1 MKQFSNL
8 KKFRQ
13 EFALTQEEVSEILGI
28 TKQSV
33 WAFENKNKIP
43 YKHKKILE
51 EKFNCKFADKDLIQE
66 EDNFIA
72 IPIRGSV
79 TASMGSGITVY
90 DETRTATYNIS
101 RELVRDLGINPQKS
115 EMIIA
120 SGDSMFPTI
129 VGGDTLLVD
138 LSRKEIYDGKI
149 YCVRIDGQLYAK
161 RLQRIPPDTLKVIS
175 DNKDKYDP
183 FYVDFS
189 KNIDYDFAVIGE
201 IRWWG
206 RVAK

>member
-13 EFALTQEEVSEILGI
+13 EFGLTQEEVSDILGV

-43 YKHKKILE
+43 HKHKKILE
-51 EKFNCKFADKDLIQE
+51 EKFMCKFTDKDCSRDD
-66 EDNFIA
+66 DNFIA
-72 IPIRGSV
+72 IPIRGNV
-79 TASMGSGITVY
+79 TASMGYGITVY
-90 DETRTATYNIS
+90 DETQTATYNIS
-101 RELVRDLGINPQKS
+101 RELARDLGINAKNS
-115 EMIIA
+115 EIIIA
-120 SGDSMFPTI
+120 SGDSMLPTI
-129 VGGDTLLVD
+129 EGGDTLLID
-138 LSRKEIYDGKI
+138 LSCKEIYDGKI

-161 RLQRIPPDTLKVIS
+161 RLQKIPPNTIKVIS

-189 KNIDYDFAVIGE
+189 KSIDYDFGIIGE

-206 RVAK
+206 RIAK